1 MEPPSVQVVVCAYD
15 EADSIA
21 ELIERIGSAARS
33 AGWRCRVLVVDDGST
48 DETAVIAEKAGR
60 ESGVDVAIEVHG
72 VNRGLGAAL
81 QTGLTSALGRA
92 EAGEVIVTMDA
103 DLTHDPGDVAAL
115 LSAIAAGADVAI
127 ASRAVEGSCVEGV
140 PAHRRLLTAGAHALV
155 SVVAPVEGV
164 RDCTSGFRAYR
175 AKVLAEAA
183 ECSRGTLVAETGFG
197 CQLELLLRLRGAARF
212 AEVPFTLHYGSKRRP
227 SALRVV
233 PAVRSYLRVIAAAP
247 RAH

>member
-1 MEPPSVQVVVCAYD
+1 VEPSSVQVVVCAYD

-33 AGWRCRVLVVDDGST
+33 DGWRCRVLVVDDGST
-48 DETAVIAEKAGR
+48 DSTAAIAEKAGR
-60 ESGVDVAIEVHG
+60 ESGVEVAVERHE

-81 QTGLTSALGRA
+81 QTGLGSALERVGA
-92 EAGEVIVTMDA
+92 DEVIVTMDA

-127 ASRAVEGSCVEGV
+127 ASRAAAGARVEGV
-140 PAHRRLLTAGAHALV
+140 PAYRRFLTAGAHALV
-155 SVVAPVEGV
+155 GAMVPVDGV

-175 AKVLAEAA
+175 AQVLADAA
-183 ECSRGTLVAETGFG
+183 ERAAGTLVAETGFG
-197 CQLELLLRLRGAARF
+197 CQLELLLRLRGMVHF
-212 AEVPFTLHYGSKRRP
+212 AEVPFTLHYGRKRRP

-233 PAVRSYLRVIAAAP
+233 PAVRSYLRVIAAA
-247 RAH
+247 RRQG